1 MFFLQHLG
9 KGQLIA
15 RAGKERTQQVGKDI
29 ALDRAG
35 RYGCMAVEAVYNIYH
50 EADPVA
56 FALNPCVDVSRPY
69 P

>member
-35 RYGCMAVEAVYNIYH
+35 RYGCMAVEAVYNVYH